1 MYESIAFNVNRL
13 SFMSSVTSLFLDYIA
28 GAVACKSLFMR
39 RPESFDEESESKATL
54 RAAVGFVLLKKAFGE
69 R

>member
-1 MYESIAFNVNRL
+1 MAVYESIAFNVNRL

-28 GAVACKSLFMR
+28 SVVSCKSDTGKLWR
-39 RPESFDEESESKATL
+39 RVPIESNITSRGQICIA
-54 RAAVGFVLLKKAFGE
+54 KKAFGE